1 MRKTFLLSKG
11 LRAVLMAGIIAW
23 MLPASGQVQSLGL
36 YPAAAASADAD
47 RLSDAEELTLG
58 TNPSLADTDGDFITD
73 SDELL
78 ITGTNPLLADSDMD
92 GLTDYEE
99 WVVLIPRLWDVNKNG
114 MLDIEPLQNTPP
126 GGYSPL
132 NGGDIWWITAH
143 LTDFDGEGLSDRDEI
158 IFGNLTRYHYNR
170 AYVDWPNGE
179 GETYD
184 YESWARPNHWE
195 PTDYDRDGLNAAEEV
210 LLQTD
215 PNDPDTD
222 GDGLQ
227 DGLDSIFGDPLLV
240 DTDSDGVSDHDELMY
255 YSYAYPYIEFFT
267 EEDLAVAI
275 QTALGSSALGFILDW
290 DGDGMSNVW
299 EIAHGLNPVNTLDA
313 YDDPDGDFLFNL
325 EEYQARTDPNAA
337 LSTVSQSVTIQV
349 TDPVTQL
356 PQTRAVL
363 NDYEAVTG
371 LPLPAGLVR
380 ENGPLSIHDYD
391 DDWDGDGYGNRDEL
405 LGVHVRDPR
414 YNDVLD
420 TDGDGLFDT
429 WEVLAGL
436 DKDDAD
442 EDADSLS
449 DGADDFDN
457 DGLTNLGEQAANTNP
472 LLADTDGD
480 SLPDGWEVTKGINP
494 LNADQD
500 GDNLT
505 DDADNFDID
514 LLTNAQELAAGTH
527 PRYADTDWDGLR
539 DDWELANQLNPLSS
553 AGIHGGSGDADG
565 DGFSNAAEQ
574 TAGSS
579 PQSAGS
585 TPPATYTFKSWTAN
599 GESYSDTPGKYE
611 VWVDSYTMPLE
622 EEEFEYD
629 DEDENEP
636 VATANTAADW
646 LESTMAA
653 RDYANGSIIP
663 ATSYNPD
670 VMPAPERRE
679 SEGGNYPVS
688 AQADFRWVGHEFYA
702 RYRRV
707 RLEAVQPVAASE
719 TRPYLVYAETE
730 SANSFQKVGVVT
742 FTLPVGQ
749 TKASVTLSSALSTHG
764 LSVASDGKTLKIE
777 PPAPVLTAHG
787 YQKRAVYLLPFP
799 AVRIQPDANVA
810 GVVGDMVKSF
820 DTSSV
825 VRHFVT
831 PKKTTDVSQDYV
843 ELIADGVTAT
853 EFDEWYVWEGGEAGS
868 ATNKRKVKRDV
879 ASKTEI
885 KIKTKQRGLVAAQ
898 MTVWVV
904 WVTIN
909 ATAVVPIHTD
919 VDVGPVN
926 AKRTTTAVGWRF
938 EGMIYPSAVTGN
950 ALDKPDMSAPPTGA
964 PVPETSIGAH
974 VLDGFGY
981 SNPGAKW
988 DMSRQWRWRTN
999 APSLSG
1005 TELGIVSTVP
1015 VFNEFPNTGRFHQTT
1030 PNQGMN
1036 KYPTNS
1042 LEGNDDSGGAAQ
1054 NPYATLPLGM
1064 LLDTDFIQSHI
1075 ASTAGSVGGVME
1087 SVKHFREFARLEI
1100 NGKWYRI
1107 SDYTLLRMH
1116 VKLRK
1121 KSESAAGQDLNAD
1134 GDMNDTVWVND
1145 GSLSDLTNQ
1154 GW

>member
-1 MRKTFLLSKG
+1 MT
-11 LRAVLMAGIIAW
+11 GILVW
-23 MLPASGQVQSLGL
+23 MLPASGQAQSLGL

-99 WVVLIPRLWDVNKNG
+99 WVVLIPRLWDVDKNG

-222 GDGLQ
+222 GDGLE

-337 LSTVSQSVTIQV
+337 LSMVSQSVTIQV
-349 TDPVTQL
+349 TDSVTQL

-371 LPLPAGLVR
+371 LPLPAGMVR
-380 ENGPLSIHDYD
+380 DNGPLSIHDYD

-429 WEVLAGL
+429 WETLKGL
-436 DKDDAD
+436 DKNDAD

-457 DGLTNLGEQAANTNP
+457 DNLTNLGEQAANTNP
-472 LLADTDGD
+472 LLADTDSD
-480 SLPDGWEVTKGINP
+480 SLPDGWEVAKGLNA

-505 DDADNFDID
+505 DDADNFDLD

-527 PRYADTDWDGLR
+527 PRYSDTDWDGLR
-539 DDWELANQLNPLSS
+539 DDWELANLLNPLSS

-585 TPPATYTFKSWTAN
+585 TPPATFIFKSWAAE
-599 GESYSDTPGKYE
+599 GEGEGDTPGNYE
-611 VWVDSYTMPLE
+611 GFVRSLAGPEQERDFPYTPHNQPIPKA
-622 EEEFEYD
+622 
-629 DEDENEP
+629 NE
-636 VATANTAADW
+636 AALW
-646 LESTMAA
+646 TETTIKAL
-653 RDYANGSIIP
+653 DYAGASVTP
-663 ATSYNPD
+663 WTSYNPAQSPGGD
-670 VMPAPERRE
+670 V
-679 SEGGNYPVS
+679 
-688 AQADFRWVGHEFYA
+688 RWVGLIPHFVAVKADFEWLGYDF
-702 RYRRV
+702 RSNYRRV
-707 RLEAVQPVAASE
+707 RLEAQKAVGAAE
-719 TRPYLVYAETE
+719 TRTYLVFTETE
-730 SANSFQKVGVVT
+730 VTNSLQVVGKVE
-742 FTLPVGQ
+742 FTLPAGE
-749 TKASVTLSSALSTHG
+749 TKASVTVDSALNQYG
-764 LSVASDGKTLKIE
+764 LSVAADGKTLCIE
-777 PPAPVLTAHG
+777 PPPPPLTVHG
-787 YQKRAVYLLPFP
+787 FFKRSVYLLP
-799 AVRIQPDANVA
+799 VDIEPDANMA
-810 GVVGDMVKSF
+810 GVVGDVVKSAKAGS
-820 DTSSV
+820 TV
-825 VRHFVT
+825 EHFVT
-831 PKKTTDVSQDYV
+831 PKKSTELNQDYV
-843 ELIADGVTAT
+843 VLKAVGVTAEQIT
-853 EFDEWYVWEGGEAGS
+853 DGNANQIVQWDGGLPTDPPEPL
-868 ATNKRKVKRDV
+868 KRRVKRD
-879 ASKTEI
+879 ATGTGPTEV
-885 KIKTKQRGLVAAQ
+885 KIKAKQGGAVAAQ
-898 MTVWVV
+898 MNVWVV
-904 WVTIN
+904 WGG
-909 ATAVVPIHTD
+909 A
-919 VDVGPVN
+919 G
-926 AKRTTTAVGWRF
+926 RF
-938 EGMIYPSAVTGN
+938 ERKPTQPVILGNTSRTNIAGDASVAVTVEPDRPWLMVFAIEPKSMFDKTAEVPDLMGTVQPSGLTGN
-950 ALDKPDMSAPPTGA
+950 HPILNNGQAT
-964 PVPETSIGAH
+964 
-974 VLDGFGY
+974 LDG
-981 SNPGAKW
+981 GANRHW
-988 DMSRQWRWRTN
+988 DVSRQFKETITN
-999 APSLSG
+999 NG
-1005 TELGIVSTVP
+1005 GIAKGL
-1015 VFNEFPNTGRFHQTT
+1015 FPDGAGALYA
-1030 PNQGMN
+1030 NQPKAN
-1036 KYPTNS
+1036 QADVAVNFPTDS
-1042 LEGNDDSGGAAQ
+1042 ITGNDD
-1054 NPYATLPLGM
+1054 T
-1064 LLDTDFIQSHI
+1064 
-1075 ASTAGSVGGVME
+1075 GVID
-1087 SVKHFREFARLEI
+1087 EI
-1100 NGKWYRI
+1100 NDPYNPTSAGTYQTKQGEVLSHDAPKLFMTIKGLKAGEGMTDYAEFKEFVRLNVGRKWFRA
-1107 SDYTLLRMH
+1107 SDFLDFNIKLQFTMDADLQNVTLT
-1116 VKLRK
+1116 
-1121 KSESAAGQDLNAD
+1121 G
-1134 GDMNDTVWVND
+1134 
-1145 GSLSDLTNQ
+1145 TNVSPK
-1154 GW
+1154 